1 MQKYILVFFITASIF
16 ATAFYIENKLD
27 QKRIA
32 EIQAAEQS
40 ISIDILSSETQYEL
54 LGNLSCKTI
63 SENPIL
69 STELNSL
76 ASRLSVAENNLGTNN
91 AQVLQLKEQYSIL
104 EIKDYL
110 LLEQIAT
117 KCKTKPVFVLYF
129 YSNSGDCPQCAQQG
143 DVLSY
148 LRNKYPGLRVYS
160 FDYNLNLS
168 ALRTLIT
175 LHKIDGPLPAII
187 INDREPVYG
196 FKNLDDMQRLIP
208 ELKTLA
214 TTTTATSTSGY

>member
-1 MQKYILVFFITASIF
+1 VLTARLQ
-16 ATAFYIENKLD
+16 LD

>member
-76 ASRLSVAENNLGTNN
+76 ASRLSVAENNLGANN
-91 AQVLQLKEQYSIL
+91 PQVLQLKEQYSIL

-110 LLEQIAT
+110 LLEQIAA
-117 KCKTKPVFVLYF
+117 KCKTKPVFILYF

-143 DVLSY
+143 DVLS
-148 LRNKYPGLRVYS
+148 S
-160 FDYNLNLS
+160 
-168 ALRTLIT
+168 
-175 LHKIDGPLPAII
+175 
-187 INDREPVYG
+187 PVSSR
-196 FKNLDDMQRLIP
+196 K
-208 ELKTLA
+208 
-214 TTTTATSTSGY
+214 

>member
-1 MQKYILVFFITASIF
+1 MQKYILVFFITAPIF

-76 ASRLSVAENNLGTNN
+76 ASRLSVAENNLGANN
-91 AQVLQLKEQYSIL
+91 PQVLQLKEQYSIL

-110 LLEQIAT
+110 LLEQIAA
-117 KCKTKPVFVLYF
+117 KCKTKPVFILYF

-175 LHKIDGPLPAII
+175 LHKIEGALPALI

-196 FKNLDDMQRLIP
+196 FKNLDDMQTLIP
-208 ELKTLA
+208 ELKNLA
-214 TTTTATSTSGY
+214 TTTATTTSGY